1 MESRMSE
8 DTEGI
13 EKEIESELSRISVS
27 SFGADEPDTEGSEG
41 SVSDTESI
49 SDDLPESVLSYL
61 SFIKSRNQD
70 AEKVILQDLEDEEPT
85 DNIREVVPCCASDN
99 LAELTSEY
107 NEDSEQFKKRVLFET
122 ENEDLQ
128 VATTPCYNNQSGSEI
143 VTNDLF
149 LTADGEMNISLT
161 YNEVEEKCRQ
171 EFEQWEK
178 RQSEIEDDKRRKW
191 KAERE
196 AQEKQNEEE
205 HARRVQHLEKFE
217 AERMELELLH
227 KKQQTVMED
236 ELQREKKAW
245 RDKMMQREELIK
257 KLQLRMEQE
266 KRAFEEQKAKESKHL
281 AEQWN
286 TAAVKIQAR
295 FRAYLVHKEYAPILK
310 QWKDEIKKKKK
321 IQEEI
326 ERELKEREEKMRR
339 RMEERKQNKEE
350 EKKRQEELERQKYL
364 EKIWRQKEYEKKK
377 ESLRLER
384 EKELQIR
391 EQRKLREKIAKAM
404 ITENEENKKE
414 NIKEDKL
421 TETVNAIR
429 GEKKELCKQVKE
441 QNEEQI
447 EMISETNSGMISTE
461 RKLTPTLNVLISEK
475 EDSSQANDENI
486 YINLVTCAEENYSQS
501 KEFDKASGIHAL
513 KDESVDFGAYHMVD
527 NKLNDTCI
535 SQANV
540 QSTATNT
547 DDQDQFSQSETIK
560 KTEFLMRDANEEVV
574 KNWDTFQEVAECS
587 SRLTLPNDIEKK
599 RTKWMST
606 CKSWSKIYEE
616 NQRKIPNTKRRSRRT
631 SVSKMPPLN
640 IHKIIHSGPW
650 STLQQENKI
659 QIIDCENLENLCIL
673 ILNKNHLLSIC
684 GLDGCINLQN
694 LELSYNRIT
703 RIDLRSV
710 ITCLSGCNNLREL
723 SLSGNPLL
731 QERNWRPS
739 VCKVLPRL
747 QFIDGENV
755 YFHTLPTI
763 ERIEVS
769 ESRTFLELCQVQ
781 IGENVLLKKKVVEEG
796 IASSIDAVQRQ
807 CWYFNQLMKLS
818 IEHRCAHEYGELST
832 TDRDRPEALQNH
844 LKQTSTDCL
853 QENNLFIMGVTENK
867 QVLLD
872 PSERWITTDHFQATF
887 INSSIS
893 VHQKE
898 NKKDHRMEQKSTES
912 CINYSGESSG
922 NKDIPAQLTLQ
933 HPVIESNM
941 GRDHQCF
948 KNNTESSE
956 KGTMSQN
963 SDLKEKNKFS
973 FRSEKEEKISEEW
986 GFKNISTA
994 QLMLKRAHKMKPRK
1008 YSNKNLDP
1016 AVRLAL
1022 FKNNENKHLHVKPP
1036 KIQSVNDGYFEGEKE
1051 EFPHLD
1057 TTLDEKL
1064 QRNNFMCQWL
1074 HTQHSDDETASSK
1087 NMKR

>member
-61 SFIKSRNQD
+61 SFIKNRNQD

-107 NEDSEQFKKRVLFET
+107 NEDSEQFKKRVLFEM

-128 VATTPCYNNQSGSEI
+128 VATTPSYNNQSSSEI

-149 LTADGEMNISLT
+149 LTADDEMNISLT

-227 KKQQTVMED
+227 K
-236 ELQREKKAW
+236 
-245 RDKMMQREELIK
+245 ELIK

-295 FRAYLVHKEYAPILK
+295 FRAYLVRKEYAPILK

-364 EKIWRQKEYEKKK
+364 EKMWRQKEYEKKK

-404 ITENEENKKE
+404 ITENEENNKE

-429 GEKKELCKQVKE
+429 DEKKELCKEQVKE

-447 EMISETNSGMISTE
+447 EMISKTSSGMISTE

-475 EDSSQANDENI
+475 EDSSQVNDENI

-501 KEFDKASGIHAL
+501 KEVDKASGIHAM
-513 KDESVDFGAYHMVD
+513 KDESVDFGAYHMVE
-527 NKLNDTCI
+527 NKSNDTCI
-535 SQANV
+535 SQSNV
-540 QSTATNT
+540 QSNATNT

-560 KTEFLMRDANEEVV
+560 KTVFLMRDANEEVI
-574 KNWDTFQEVAECS
+574 KDWDTFQEVTT
-587 SRLTLPNDIEKK
+587 LTLEDLPAC
-599 RTKWMST
+599 S
-606 CKSWSKIYEE
+606 
-616 NQRKIPNTKRRSRRT
+616 
-631 SVSKMPPLN
+631 L
-640 IHKIIHSGPW
+640 
-650 STLQQENKI
+650 STLSECTNLQVLTVRRCGLVALEGLSSCKDLKYINVEENKI

-710 ITCLSGCNNLREL
+710 ITCLSGCSNLREL

-731 QERNWRPS
+731 QERNWR
-739 VCKVLPRL
+739 
-747 QFIDGENV
+747 
-755 YFHTLPTI
+755 
-763 ERIEVS
+763 
-769 ESRTFLELCQVQ
+769 
-781 IGENVLLKKKVVEEG
+781 
-796 IASSIDAVQRQ
+796 IASSIDDVQRQ

-912 CINYSGESSG
+912 CINYSGENSG

-956 KGTMSQN
+956 KRTMSQN

-1036 KIQSVNDGYFEGEKE
+1036 KIQSINDGYFEGREGYAGFSKCIVNAGNFIRKKYSPEKGEKE

-1064 QRNNFMCQWL
+1064 QRNDFMYQWL
-1074 HTQHSDDETASSK
+1074 HKQHSDYETANSK
-1087 NMKR
+1087 NRKG